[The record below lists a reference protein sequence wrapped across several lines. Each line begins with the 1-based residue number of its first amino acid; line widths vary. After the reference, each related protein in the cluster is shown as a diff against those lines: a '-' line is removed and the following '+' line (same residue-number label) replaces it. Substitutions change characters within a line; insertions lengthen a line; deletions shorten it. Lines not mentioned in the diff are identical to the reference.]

1 MYPSPFLFA
10 SLVGRTAAFCSPAF
24 IPNGLSVTAR
34 DALPFIVLK
43 EASLRVQSGAME
55 HSPICLPSS
64 ICSIDGGAP
73 SDGAGRLC
81 TGRLSQTC
89 TDWLEFRLPGPPA
102 VMHEDDR
109 ITIAPLAL
117 RRGQRTCGADWHR

>member
-64 ICSIDGGAP
+64 IGSIDWSVLYARRQLR
-73 SDGAGRLC
+73 STMQIAGRPVQS
-81 TGRLSQTC
+81 R
-89 TDWLEFRLPGPPA
+89 A
-102 VMHEDDR
+102 
-109 ITIAPLAL
+109 
-117 RRGQRTCGADWHR
+117 RGAK